1 MGLRTAYQ
9 TALLIHHMFLTSN
22 LKRARLS
29 GITVKKVAGRKVLR
43 TAFINE
49 LCRFQ
54 KTAALN
60 VRSRLHYSSGGVG
73 SIRQRRAAAGQK
85 QSLIAPRCR
94 ANLLSNFLESPAR
107 SATALNCIAS
117 ASVGFPPSP
126 VR

>member
-49 LCRFQ
+49 LTDELDDQGFLFFENNQ
-54 KTAALN
+54 GFAILPWSSLDGAPPITVNKHLTKTMRA
-60 VRSRLHYSSGGVG
+60 RLRTEPDEVFAE
-73 SIRQRRAAAGQK
+73 IEAQILPQEV
-85 QSLIAPRCR
+85 QEDIE
-94 ANLLSNFLESPAR
+94 ES
-107 SATALNCIAS
+107 
-117 ASVGFPPSP
+117 
-126 VR
+126 

>member
-49 LCRFQ
+49 LADELDDQGFLFFENNQGFAILPWASFDGAPPITVSKHLTKAIR
-54 KTAALN
+54 T
-60 VRSRLHYSSGGVG
+60 RLRTEPDEV
-73 SIRQRRAAAGQK
+73 
-85 QSLIAPRCR
+85 
-94 ANLLSNFLESPAR
+94 FLEIETVLLPQDSSDDIEEA
-107 SATALNCIAS
+107 
-117 ASVGFPPSP
+117 
-126 VR
+126 